1 MKIAVIKVGSLAT
14 NCYAVVDG
22 EDCLV
27 IDPGDRGPSIL
38 RRVKGLGAGISG
50 IVLTHGHFDHTG
62 AVGYIRE
69 QTGAKVMIG
78 EDDAGLLVDPGW
90 MRPFMDSGSAPI
102 TDVVFLRDGDTVT
115 CGTTEFTVYHTPG
128 HSPGSICL
136 YTPGHLFSGDLVFME
151 GVGRTDLPGGDPS
164 KLAESLRRMLSTLP
178 DETKIY
184 PGHGGTTTVAHEK
197 AANPFF

>member
-1 MKIAVIKVGSLAT
+1 MEVGALAT
-14 NCYAVVDG
+14 NCYIVVDG

-38 RRVKGLGAGISG
+38 RKVKKLGASISG

-62 AVGYIRE
+62 AAGYLRE

-90 MRPFMDSGSAPI
+90 MRPFMGSDFHPI
-102 TDVVFLRDGDTVT
+102 TDAVFLKSGDTVT
-115 CGTTEFTVYHTPG
+115 CGTTEFIVYQTPG
-128 HSPGSICL
+128 HSPGSVSL
-136 YTPGHLFSGDLVFME
+136 YTLGHLFSGDLIFME
-151 GVGRTDLPGGDPS
+151 GVGRADLPGGDPS
-164 KLAESLRRMLSTLP
+164 KLAESLRRILSSLP

-184 PGHGGTTTVAHEK
+184 PGHGGFTTVAHEK
-197 AANPFF
+197 AANPFL